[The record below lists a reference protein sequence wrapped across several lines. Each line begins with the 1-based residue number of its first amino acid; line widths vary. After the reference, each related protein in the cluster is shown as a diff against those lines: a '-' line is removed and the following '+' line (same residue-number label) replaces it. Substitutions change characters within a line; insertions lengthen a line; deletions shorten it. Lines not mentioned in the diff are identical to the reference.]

1 VQDQVRS
8 KSFVGIGLKRRRKMK
23 KGLTYKDAGVDIEA
37 GEKLVDRIKPF
48 AKRTFDENVLTGIG
62 GFGAGYLIPEGYK
75 NPVLVSGTDGVGTKL
90 KVAQAANVHDT
101 VGIDLVAMCVN
112 DILTVGAKPLFF
124 LDYFATGKLSV
135 ETATDVIKGI
145 AKGCEI
151 AGCSLIGGETAE
163 MPDFYPEGEYDLA
176 GFVVGIVDRE
186 KYITGENIQ
195 SGDVVLG
202 LASSGIHS
210 NGYSLVRKLFFEILE
225 LKIDEYVE
233 ELNGKVYEVLLTP
246 TKIYVKSLLKLLKEV
261 EVKGIAHITGG
272 GIPGNLV
279 RILPKSVDA
288 VIKRGTWEVLQ
299 IFKFIQEKGNVSEE
313 EMFRTFNMGIGLC
326 IVVSPEDVEK
336 AEKVL
341 KEVGETVYRIGEIRE
356 GSGKVV
362 IE

>member
-1 VQDQVRS
+1 
-8 KSFVGIGLKRRRKMK
+8 MK

-48 AKRTFDENVLTGIG
+48 AKRTFDKNVLAGIG

-176 GFVVGIVDRE
+176 GFVVGIVERE
-186 KYITGENIQ
+186 KYITGEKIQ
-195 SGDVVLG
+195 PGDVVLG

-246 TKIYVKSLLKLLKEV
+246 TKIYVKPVLNLLEEV

-279 RILPKSVDA
+279 RILPESVDA
-288 VIKRGTWEVLQ
+288 VIKKGTWEVLPV
-299 IFKFIQEKGNVSEE
+299 FRFIQEKGNVSEE
-313 EMFRTFNMGIGLC
+313 EMFKTFNMGIGLC
-326 IVVSPEDVEK
+326 IVVSPEDAEK

-341 KEVGETVYRIGEIRE
+341 KEAGETVYRIGEIRK
-356 GSGKVV
+356 GIGKVV
-362 IE
+362 IK

>member
-1 VQDQVRS
+1 
-8 KSFVGIGLKRRRKMK
+8 MK
-23 KGLTYKDAGVDIEA
+23 KRLTYKDAGVDIEA

-48 AKRTFDENVLTGIG
+48 AKRTFDKNVLAGIG

-186 KYITGENIQ
+186 KYITGEKIQ
-195 SGDVVLG
+195 PGDAVLG

-246 TKIYVKSLLKLLKEV
+246 TKIYVKPVLNLLEEV

-279 RILPKSVDA
+279 RILPESVDA
-288 VIKRGTWEVLQ
+288 VIKKGTWEVLPV
-299 IFKFIQEKGNVSEE
+299 FRFIQEKGNVSEE
-313 EMFRTFNMGIGLC
+313 EMFKTFNMGIGLC
-326 IVVSPEDVEK
+326 IVVSPEDAEK

-341 KEVGETVYRIGEIRE
+341 KEAGETVYRIGEIRK
-356 GSGKVV
+356 GTGKVV

>member
-1 VQDQVRS
+1 
-8 KSFVGIGLKRRRKMK
+8 MK

-48 AKRTFDENVLTGIG
+48 AKRTFDKNVLAGIG

-195 SGDVVLG
+195 PGDVVLG

-246 TKIYVKSLLKLLKEV
+246 TKIYVKPVLKLLEEV

-279 RILPKSVDA
+279 RILPESVDA
-288 VIKRGTWEVLQ
+288 VIKKGTWKVLP
-299 IFKFIQEKGNVSEE
+299 IFRFIQEKGNVSEE
-313 EMFRTFNMGIGLC
+313 EMFKTFNMGIGLC
-326 IVVSPEDVEK
+326 IVVSPEDAEK

-341 KEVGETVYRIGEIRE
+341 KEAGETVYRIGEIRK
-356 GSGKVV
+356 GTGKVV
-362 IE
+362 IK

>member
-1 VQDQVRS
+1 
-8 KSFVGIGLKRRRKMK
+8 MK

-48 AKRTFDENVLTGIG
+48 AKRTFDENVLAGIG
-62 GFGAGYLIPEGYK
+62 GFGAGYLIPKGYK
-75 NPVLVSGTDGVGTKL
+75 DPVLVSGTDGVGTKL

-135 ETATDVIKGI
+135 ETAADVIKGI

-186 KYITGENIQ
+186 KYITGKNIQ
-195 SGDVVLG
+195 PGDVVLG

-225 LKIDEYVE
+225 LKIDESVE
-233 ELNGKVYEVLLTP
+233 ELSGKVYEVLLTP
-246 TKIYVKSLLKLLKEV
+246 TKIYVKPVLKLLEEV

-279 RILPKSVDA
+279 RILPESVDA
-288 VIKRGTWEVLQ
+288 VIKKGTWEVLP
-299 IFKFIQEKGNVSEE
+299 IFRFIQEKGNVSEE
-313 EMFRTFNMGIGLC
+313 EMFKTFNMGIGLC

-341 KEVGETVYRIGEIRE
+341 IEAGETVYRIGKIRE
-356 GSGKVV
+356 GTGKVV